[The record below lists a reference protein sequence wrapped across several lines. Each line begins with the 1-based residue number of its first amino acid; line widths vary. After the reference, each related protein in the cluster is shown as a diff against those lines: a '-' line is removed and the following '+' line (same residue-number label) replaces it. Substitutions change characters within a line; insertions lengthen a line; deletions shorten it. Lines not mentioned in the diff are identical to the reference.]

1 RADYAAVLARL
12 HEIPPLDA
20 ARMSLARRY
29 AHATFELR
37 PVRFESFGL
46 AFDARSFGVA
56 ERKMNAQ
63 VPDSTA
69 QGFHDRPD
77 MASLYAWLTRERRAD
92 LLGPHA
98 PHHTRQDPHERPIR

>member
-56 ERKMNAQ
+56 ERSMDVRLPNPA
-63 VPDSTA
+63 A
-69 QGFHDRPD
+69 QGFCSEPD
-77 MASLYAWLTRERRAD
+77 VARLLDWLTRRNAAD
-92 LLGPHA
+92 LLRREIA
-98 PHHTRQDPHERPIR
+98 PFPATGAA